1 MPKGLT
7 DYSNTIIYKLT
18 CKTPSVKH
26 FFTGHTTNLSQKKNK
41 IKSSCNDENK
51 KDYNLEMY
59 KIIRE
64 NGGFDNWQFTE
75 IAKYNCKNINEA
87 RMREKEHQ
95 ILLEKEQKIQEMIE
109 LQEMIEQ
116 NSNEQHVNKII
127 NKVNKEKYK
136 EEKYEEE
143 DINKIITQ
151 QIDQHIYKVLNQEKD
166 VSQYLNQELI
176 DELNNNNYNYNYTY
190 ELSDTKV
197 STDHQPDLT
206 ICLESSVNEEGV
218 EEYNID
224 IRQITERD
232 IHTLTTL
239 VLQLINQNLF
249 FKKLIFNQNKRIIEL
264 SKKFGVPFEE
274 DSDDDDDYDYDDEK
288 DETNENN

>member
-18 CKTPSVKH
+18 CKSPSVKY

-51 KDYNLEMY
+51 KDYNTEMY

-64 NGGFDNWQFTE
+64 NGGFDNWE
-75 IAKYNCKNINEA
+75 IIQIGKYNCKNINEA

-95 ILLEKEQKIQEMIE
+95 ILLEKEQKIQEMIKLE
-109 LQEMIEQ
+109 EMIEE
-116 NSNEQHVNKII
+116 NNNEQQVNKII
-127 NKVNKEKYK
+127 SQDNNQENNQ
-136 EEKYEEE
+136 EKYEEE
-143 DINKIITQ
+143 DINEIVNQ
-151 QIDQHIYKVLNQEKD
+151 QIDQHIYKIINKEKD
-166 VSQYLNQELI
+166 VSKHLNQELI

-190 ELSDTKV
+190 ELSDTKI
-197 STDHQPDLT
+197 STDRQPDLT
-206 ICLESSVNEEGV
+206 ISLQSTLNEEGI

-224 IRQITERD
+224 IKQITERD

-264 SKKFGVPFEE
+264 SKKLGIPVEE
-274 DSDDDDDYDYDDEK
+274 DSDDDDDNN
-288 DETNENN
+288 NEELK